1 MALFEA
7 QDLVCVRGERTVF
20 TGLALAL
27 DKGEAILLSGPN
39 GSGKSSL
46 LRLLA
51 GLLRPAAGR
60 ILWQQQPIA
69 QDPEA
74 HRTRLAYV
82 GHQDPV
88 KPVLSLR
95 ENLAFWTRLRGV
107 GDNDVEAALARLG
120 LAALAEIPGA
130 MLSAGERR
138 RLNLARLIAAPA
150 ELWLLDEPTIGL
162 DRSAVA
168 ILEEMLAAHR
178 EKGGLLVLASHL
190 PLALERAKGLSLL
203 RHAAAE
209 AET

>member
-27 DKGEAILLSGPN
+27 DRGEAMLLSGPN

-60 ILWQQQPIA
+60 ILWRQQPIA
-69 QDPEA
+69 HDPEA

-178 EKGGLLVLASHL
+178 AKGGLVVLASHL
-190 PLALERAKGLSLL
+190 PLALERAKGLSLP
-203 RHAAAE
+203 HYAAAE
-209 AET
+209 APP

>member
-107 GDNDVEAALARLG
+107 GDNEVEAALARLG

-178 EKGGLLVLASHL
+178 AKGGLVVLASHL
-190 PLALERAKGLSLL
+190 PLALERAKGLSLP
-203 RHAAAE
+203 HYAAAE
-209 AET
+209 APP